1 MSNRVI
7 ELIVTL
13 NLFYAAF
20 GLFSSILDWLDEYTG
35 SSMSESIVGLLGHM
49 TCSVLV
55 PAMVI
60 PVVERK
66 WENVSLDIQTEH
78 RSETPTEWHECQ
90 IGYHTGKQSKLG
102 PVCDCAYSHIHT
114 R

>member
-20 GLFSSILDWLDEYTG
+20 GVFSSVLDWYDKYSG
-35 SSMSESIVGLLGHM
+35 SSMPESIVGLLGHM

-60 PVVERK
+60 PVVERL
-66 WENVSLDIQTEH
+66 WENVNLNTQTETGVKH
-78 RSETPTEWHECQ
+78 LNMAQESSGIISTPTKCQ
-90 IGYHTGKQSKLG
+90 NN
-102 PVCDCAYSHIHT
+102 
-114 R
+114 

>member
-1 MSNRVI
+1 MTIQKACLGGRHSYNVSNRVI

-20 GLFSSILDWLDEYTG
+20 GVFSSVLDWYDKYSG
-35 SSMSESIVGLLGHM
+35 SSMPESIVALLGHM

-60 PVVERK
+60 PVVERM
-66 WENVSLDIQTEH
+66 WENVNEKHGSQESSDM
-78 RSETPTEWHECQ
+78 PNN
-90 IGYHTGKQSKLG
+90 
-102 PVCDCAYSHIHT
+102 
-114 R
+114 